1 MKKISYLVAF
11 FLALNISTTAQTVD
25 EIISK
30 HLEAIGG
37 KEKLMELKSIVMEGS
52 FSFQGMDIPV
62 TIYQSHNVGSRVEI
76 NVMGM
81 SGYIINTPTEGWTFM
96 PFQGMA
102 APEAMA
108 ADLVKEGADQL
119 DLQGPLLNY
128 AEKGHKVE
136 YLGKEDFE
144 GTECFKLK
152 AILKGG
158 SEITMFIDPSNYYII
173 KQVIKSKAAGQESDQ
188 VQTFSNFQKTP
199 EGIVFAFDQTGFG
212 PGEISYKKIEIN
224 KPVDEAKYKSSK

>member
-1 MKKISYLVAF
+1 MKKIIYLVAF
-11 FLALNISTTAQTVD
+11 FFALNINTSAQTVD

-30 HLEAIGG
+30 HIEALGG
-37 KEKLMELKSIVMEGS
+37 KEKLLELKSVISEGS

-62 TIYQSHNVGSRVEI
+62 TIYQTHNVGTRIDI

-81 SGYIINTPTEGWTFM
+81 TGYIINTPTEGWTFM

-158 SEITMFIDPSNYYII
+158 SEITMFIDPTNYFII
-173 KQVIKSKAAGQESDQ
+173 KQIIKSKAAGQESDQ
-188 VQTFSNFQKTP
+188 VQTFSNYQKTP
-199 EGIVFAFDQTGFG
+199 EGIFVAFDMTGFG
-212 PGEISYKKIEIN
+212 PGEISFKKIEIN
-224 KPVDEAKYKSSK
+224 KPIDEAKFKSSK

>member
-1 MKKISYLVAF
+1 MKKIIYFLAF
-11 FLALNISTTAQTVD
+11 FFALNISTTAQTVD

-102 APEAMA
+102 SPEAMA

-152 AILKGG
+152 AVLKGG
-158 SEITMFIDPSNYYII
+158 SEISMFIDPSNYYII

-212 PGEISYKKIEIN
+212 PGEISFKKIEIN

>member
-1 MKKISYLVAF
+1 MKKIFYFLLVLLTMNMIAP
-11 FLALNISTTAQTVD
+11 AQTVD

-30 HLEAIGG
+30 HIEAIGG
-37 KEKLMELKSIVMEGS
+37 KEKLLELQTVVSEGN
-52 FSFQGMDIPV
+52 FTFQGMDIPV
-62 TIYQSHNVGSRVEI
+62 TIYQSHNKGARVEI

-81 SGYIINTPTEGWTFM
+81 TGYIINTPTEGWTFM
-96 PFQGMA
+96 PFQGMT

-108 ADLVKEGADQL
+108 ADLVKEGTDQL

-128 AEKGHKVE
+128 AEKGHTVE

-152 AILKGG
+152 AVLKGG
-158 SEITMFIDPSNYYII
+158 TELTLFIDPSNYYLI
-173 KQVIKSKAAGQESDQ
+173 KQIIKSKAAGQETDQ

-199 EGIVFAFDQTGFG
+199 EGLVFAFDQTGFG
-212 PGEISYKKIEIN
+212 PGEISFTKIEVN
-224 KPVDEAKYKSSK
+224 KPIEETKFKTSK

>member
-1 MKKISYLVAF
+1 MKKIIYLVALF
-11 FLALNISTTAQTVD
+11 FAINTNTSAQTVD
-25 EIISK
+25 EIIGK
-30 HLEAIGG
+30 HIEAIGG
-37 KEKLMELKSIVMEGS
+37 KEKLLGLKSLVMEGS
-52 FSFQGMDIPV
+52 FAVQGMDIPV

-81 SGYIINTPTEGWTFM
+81 SGYIINTPTDGWTFM

-136 YLGKEDFE
+136 FLGKEDFE
-144 GTECFKLK
+144 GTECLKLK
-152 AILKGG
+152 AMLKGG
-158 SEITMFIDPSNYYII
+158 SELTIFIDPSNYYII
-173 KQVIKSKAAGQESDQ
+173 KQVVKSKAAGQENDQ
-188 VQTFSNFQKTP
+188 VQVFSNFQKTP

-212 PGEISYKKIEIN
+212 PGEISYKTIQVN
-224 KPVDEAKYKSSK
+224 KPIDETKFKSSK